1 MSAAN
6 TVRALLLIDI
16 VVIAL
21 LAIFFLRE
29 RRLSWL
35 EYCCWGLLAV
45 MVPLLGPFLVIL
57 SRPGVWR
64 IPPPVGFFAFFSP
77 FPARRRFAFL
87 GARPRKKY
95 LQRE

>member
-1 MSAAN
+1 MSTAN
-6 TVRALLLIDI
+6 TLRALLLIDI

-35 EYCCWGLLAV
+35 EYCGWGLLAV
-45 MVPLLGPFLVIL
+45 MIPLLGPFLVIL

-64 IPPPVGFFAFFSP
+64 IAPPVGFFALSNLFQT
-77 FPARRRFAFL
+77 RRRFAFL
-87 GARPRKKY
+87 GPRPRKKY
-95 LQRE
+95 LHRE